1 MTRVIGT
8 LARLFSVLGLGLIGG
23 LHLLWATGSTWP
35 ATDERELADA
45 VAGTRRM
52 PPPGACGA
60 VGGLLIGAA
69 TIVATPRGGFASIVR
84 FGTASALAARAA
96 AGGEIQRVVN
106 LCLGAFVSTVGLTIP
121 AVLTIG
127 LLTGQVVVLAE
138 SPAILVLIVVS
149 LVASVVTFTAPKVT
163 AIHGAVHVALFA
175 VYGGMLLS

>member
-96 AGGEIQRVVN
+96 AGGEIATEVLGMPRPSTRFIDLDRRLYVP
-106 LCLGAFVSTVGLTIP
+106 LC
-121 AVLTIG
+121 AVL
-127 LLTGQVVVLAE
+127 
-138 SPAILVLIVVS
+138 
-149 LVASVVTFTAPKVT
+149 
-163 AIHGAVHVALFA
+163 AVCVALS
-175 VYGGMLLS
+175 GRGRRD